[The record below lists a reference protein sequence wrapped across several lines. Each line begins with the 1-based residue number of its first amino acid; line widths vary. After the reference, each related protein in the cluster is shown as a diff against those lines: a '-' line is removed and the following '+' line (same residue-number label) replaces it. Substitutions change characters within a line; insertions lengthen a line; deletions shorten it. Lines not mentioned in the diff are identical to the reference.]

1 MSDEKHNEQQ
11 SAQAAHGHGGG
22 GQRGHA
28 PGGHGGGDHEEHEGA
43 PEWLIS
49 FADNVTLMMGFFVIM
64 LAMAMATQAGVSSG
78 GGGAKGEGGG
88 ESALS
93 NVYLDWALGVREGF
107 NNPVDP
113 YSTAQG
119 DAALVRRLRAR
130 LGMAD
135 AVEDGAQGRDHD
147 VQSIRPTDYFGGGGW
162 LGFAQDSAEITPESA
177 QRIAALAEH
186 FRGLATVLEVRGH
199 CSALEAHAHA
209 DHGMELSFQRARA
222 VATALAGAGID
233 WERMRLLAC
242 ADAERNAPP
251 AFDAAAHAA
260 NQRVE
265 VVERRVSS
273 D

>member
-11 SAQAAHGHGGG
+11 PAAAAHGNGGG
-22 GQRGHA
+22 GHRGHA
-28 PGGHGGGDHEEHEGA
+28 PGGHGGGSHEEHEGA

-64 LAMAMATQAGVSSG
+64 LAMAMATQAGLTSG
-78 GGGAKGEGGG
+78 GGEKGTGAG

-93 NVYLDWALGVREGF
+93 SIYLDWAIGVREGF

-130 LGMAD
+130 LAMAD
-135 AVEDGAQGRDHD
+135 AVEDGARGRDHD

-162 LGFAQDSAEITPESA
+162 LSFTQDSADITPDTAE
-177 QRIAALAEH
+177 RIAALAER

-199 CSALEAHAHA
+199 CSAVEAHAHA
-209 DHGMELSFQRARA
+209 DRGMELSFQRARA
-222 VATALAGAGID
+222 VATALAAAGID
-233 WERMRLLAC
+233 WARMRLLAC
-242 ADAERNAPP
+242 ADTERSATL
-251 AFDAAAHAA
+251 AYDAAAHAA

-265 VVERRVSS
+265 VVERRVST